1 MITLREQAHIYLK
14 NGWNIFP
21 LGSMS
26 KRPNFK
32 CLVDTGFWELN
43 EKREKVAKW
52 EQFQTQRVTKDLID
66 KWWTID
72 PNANIGLICGKIS
85 GVTVID
91 IDIKNIPENELISAE
106 KIRWKI
112 CDATLTSIT
121 GTGGLHLFCKYA
133 PGVPNSKKRVHPQI
147 DIKSDGGYVLLPP
160 SIHDETGVAYEFDLL
175 TPFNSS
181 NLEALAVFPET
192 LKDKIIERNN
202 GKMTRD
208 DWVQVFSEVRE
219 SIDGRNNIGTQ
230 VLGKL
235 IWAVFLEFE
244 KDERF
249 IPYLWDFMQWWNEKS
264 CKPPLKEP
272 ELKLMFKSIIN
283 RAL

>member
-1 MITLREQAHIYLK
+1 MITLREQAHIYLE

-52 EQFQTQRVTKDLID
+52 EQFQTQKVTKDLID

-91 IDIKNIPENELISAE
+91 IDIKNIPENELVPAE

-147 DIKSDGGYVLLPP
+147 DIKNDGGYVLLPP
-160 SIHDETGVAYEFDLL
+160 SIHDETGLAYEFDVL
-175 TPFNSS
+175 TPFNSG
-181 NLEALAVFPET
+181 NLEALAVFPQT

-208 DWVQVFSEVRE
+208 DWTQIFSEVRE

-249 IPYLWDFMQWWNEKS
+249 IPYLWDFMQWWNERS
-264 CKPPLKEP
+264 CKPPLKKP
-272 ELKLMFKSIIN
+272 ELKSMFKSIIN